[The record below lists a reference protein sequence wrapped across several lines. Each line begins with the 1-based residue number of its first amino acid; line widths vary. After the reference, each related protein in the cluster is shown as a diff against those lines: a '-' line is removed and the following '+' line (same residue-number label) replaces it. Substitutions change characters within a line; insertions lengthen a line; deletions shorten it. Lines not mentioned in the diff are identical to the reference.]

1 MKSQLDLFADPRP
14 PLPPHNWSDTS
25 RRAAHAIRNRAP
37 SMKLRVLK
45 HIAACG
51 AHGATIDEIA
61 AALEML
67 TQTVC
72 GRVGELAR
80 PEDGP
85 ALIVDSGQR
94 RDTVHGSPAK
104 VMVATE
110 AGVRFAQGETR

>member
-14 PLPPHNWSDTS
+14 PLPPHNWSSTS
-25 RRAAHAIRNRAP
+25 KQAAQAIRPRAP

-45 HIAACG
+45 HIVSCG

-61 AALEML
+61 ATLEML
-67 TQTVC
+67 TSTVC

-80 PEDGP
+80 PEEGP

-94 RDTVHGSPAK
+94 RATQHGSPAK
-104 VMVATE
+104 VMVATA
-110 AGVRFAQGETR
+110 AGLAAVEGLLP